1 MDHPTLEMT
10 EKTGLGAEKVPSQG
24 EPAVSRAL
32 SHAGMTAIEI
42 PMTGLRQS
50 AKREE
55 GNRT

>member
-1 MDHPTLEMT
+1 MT